1 MTGFPHDPNLA
12 RSHRQ
17 QQPLV
22 DLSSRS
28 NCDKEEL
35 ATAQFFSH
43 RDNRPRK
50 QNPLQNS
57 SPTATII
64 HNFSIIT
71 TLIAEILQDD
81 ARTQSCKMMT
91 MKKKEQ
97 TDRLQPYPSLF
108 RSHLKKI

>member
-1 MTGFPHDPNLA
+1 MKLLA
-12 RSHRQ
+12 RF
-17 QQPLV
+17 LV
-22 DLSSRS
+22 TS
-28 NCDKEEL
+28 EETHL
-35 ATAQFFSH
+35 VN
-43 RDNRPRK
+43 RDIEGDVRDALVK
-50 QNPLQNS
+50 NS

-64 HNFSIIT
+64 HNFSLIT